1 VSPDDDGRP
10 ITNRHMSD
18 RFRRPISPSNG
29 RVTLALTFCFVL
41 AYRLEQNVAYVLG
54 ISPRQL
60 VTLDTFP
67 ANALTQVFAPLLHAN
82 GDHLVAT
89 LVWVVPFG
97 YLLERRRPWQDYV
110 GFVVVAG
117 FLTTTLVP
125 ALFVVLG
132 VAPGLGI
139 GGSGVAHALVG
150 REATTRLREL
160 PRWRSLPRVEWAVT
174 AVATAGLAVT
184 LLALVDP
191 PAGTSVVGHATGLLT
206 GVAVGVGE
214 RYVSVASD
222 PSPA

>member
-1 VSPDDDGRP
+1 
-10 ITNRHMSD
+10 
-18 RFRRPISPSNG
+18 
-29 RVTLALTFCFVL
+29 VTVALTFGFVL

-67 ANALTQVFAPLLHAN
+67 ANALTQVFAPLLHAS
-82 GDHLVAT
+82 GDHLVST

-97 YLLERRRPWQDYV
+97 YFLERRRPWQDYV

-125 ALFVVLG
+125 VLFVVVG

-150 REATTRLREL
+150 REATARLQAL
-160 PRWRSLPRVEWAVT
+160 PQWRSLSRSEGAILVIAVI
-174 AVATAGLAVT
+174 GLAVN
-184 LLALVDP
+184 LVSLVDP
-191 PAGTSVVGHATGLLT
+191 PAGTSVVGHATGLAV
-206 GVAVGVGE
+206 GVVAGVGE
-214 RYVSVASD
+214 RYVSVGE
-222 PSPA
+222 

>member
-1 VSPDDDGRP
+1 
-10 ITNRHMSD
+10 MSD
-18 RFRRPISPSNG
+18 RHRRSTPSPRG
-29 RVTLALTFCFVL
+29 RVTLALTFVFVL

-67 ANALTQVFAPLLHAN
+67 ANALTQVFAPLRHAS

-97 YLLERRRPWQDYV
+97 YFCERRRPWLDYV

-125 ALFVVLG
+125 VVFVVGG

-139 GGSGVAHALVG
+139 GGSGVAYALME
-150 REATTRLREL
+150 REATVRLRPL
-160 PRWRSLPRVEWAVT
+160 DRVT
-174 AVATAGLAVT
+174 ARRGTVTVEVVGLAIVVAVVTAG
-184 LLALVDP
+184 P
-191 PAGTSVVGHATGLLT
+191 
-206 GVAVGVGE
+206 
-214 RYVSVASD
+214 
-222 PSPA
+222 

>member
-1 VSPDDDGRP
+1 M
-10 ITNRHMSD
+10 TD
-18 RFRRPISPSNG
+18 RSHRATPPSHG
-29 RVTLALTFCFVL
+29 RVTLALTFGFVL

-67 ANALTQVFAPLLHAN
+67 ANALTQVFAPLLHAS
-82 GDHLVAT
+82 GDHLVST

-97 YLLERRRPWQDYV
+97 YFLERRRPWQDYV

-125 ALFVVLG
+125 VLFVVVG

-150 REATTRLREL
+150 REATARLQAL
-160 PRWRSLPRVEWAVT
+160 PQWRSLSRSEGAILVIAVI
-174 AVATAGLAVT
+174 GLAVN
-184 LLALVDP
+184 LVSLVDP
-191 PAGTSVVGHATGLLT
+191 PAGTSVVGHATGLAV
-206 GVAVGVGE
+206 GIVAGVGE
-214 RYVSVASD
+214 RHVSVGE
-222 PSPA
+222 

>member
-1 VSPDDDGRP
+1 
-10 ITNRHMSD
+10 MSD
-18 RFRRPISPSNG
+18 RFRPVSPSHG
-29 RVTLALTFCFVL
+29 RVTLALTFGFVL
-41 AYRLEQNVAYVLG
+41 AYRAEQNVAYVLG

-67 ANALTQVFAPLLHAN
+67 ANALTQVFAPLLHAS

-97 YLLERRRPWQDYV
+97 YFLERRRPWQDYV

-125 ALFVVLG
+125 ALFVVGG

-150 REATTRLREL
+150 REATARLRSL
-160 PRWRSLPRVEWAVT
+160 HRWRSLPRVEWGIA
-174 AVATAGLAVT
+174 AVATVGLGVT
-184 LLALVDP
+184 LLGLADP
-191 PAGTSVVGHATGLLT
+191 PAGTSVVGHATGLVV
-206 GVAVGVGE
+206 GVVAGVGE
-214 RYVSVASD
+214 RYVSATPDRS
-222 PSPA
+222 AG